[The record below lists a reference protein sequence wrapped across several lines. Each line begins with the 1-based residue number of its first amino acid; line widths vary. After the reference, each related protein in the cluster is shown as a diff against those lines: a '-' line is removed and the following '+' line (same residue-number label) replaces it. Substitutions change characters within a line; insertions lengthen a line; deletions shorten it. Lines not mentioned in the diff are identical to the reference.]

1 MSHSA
6 KYKRVLLKLSGEMLQ
21 GHSDFGIDPVFLSSL
36 AQDIA
41 ELSATG
47 VELAIVIGG
56 GNLFRGATL
65 SAAGLDRVTGDQ
77 MGMMAT
83 VMNGLALSDALRQ
96 KQQEVEVLSALPIVG
111 VVEAFEHRHAID
123 CLRAGKIA
131 IFVGGV
137 GNPFF
142 TTDTTATLRAI
153 QISADLMMK
162 ATKVN
167 GIYSADPIKYPD
179 ATRYDKISYDRVI
192 QEELRVMDLSAIC
205 MCRDYHLP
213 VRVFDLL
220 QKHAMRDIV
229 LGHDI
234 GTLVTSGESI

>member
-1 MSHSA
+1 MNQPIQ
-6 KYKRVLLKLSGEMLQ
+6 YKRILLKLSGEMLQ
-21 GHSDFGIDPVFLSSL
+21 GQSDFGIDPVFLGHL
-36 AQDIA
+36 AGQIVK
-41 ELSATG
+41 LHATG
-47 VELAIVIGG
+47 VEIAIVIGG

-111 VVEAFEHRHAID
+111 VVDAFEHRHAID

-131 IFVGGV
+131 IFVGGT

-142 TTDTTATLRAI
+142 TTDTTATLRAV
-153 QISADLMMK
+153 QISADLLMK
-162 ATKVN
+162 ATKVD
-167 GIYSADPIKYPD
+167 GIYSADPVKNPK
-179 ATRYDKISYDRVI
+179 ATRYDRISYDRVI
-192 QEELRVMDLSAIC
+192 QEELRVMDLTAIC
-205 MCRDYHLP
+205 MCRDYNLP

-220 QKHAMRDIV
+220 QPQAMRDII
-229 LGHDI
+229 LGKNI
-234 GTLVTSGESI
+234 GTLMDGESQ

>member
-1 MSHSA
+1 MNQPIQ
-6 KYKRVLLKLSGEMLQ
+6 YKRILLKLSGEMLQ
-21 GHSDFGIDPVFLSSL
+21 GQSDFGIDPVFLSKL
-36 AQDIA
+36 AGQIV
-41 ELSATG
+41 ELRATG
-47 VELAIVIGG
+47 VEVAIVIGG

-111 VVEAFEHRHAID
+111 VVDAFEHRHAID

-131 IFVGGV
+131 IFVGGT

-153 QISADLMMK
+153 QISADLLMK

-167 GIYSADPIKYPD
+167 GVYSADPIKHPS
-179 ATRYDKISYDRVI
+179 AKRYDRISYDKVI
-192 QEELRVMDLSAIC
+192 QEELRVMDLTAIC
-205 MCRDYHLP
+205 MCRDYNLP

-220 QKHAMRDIV
+220 HQNAMVDIIYGKNV
-229 LGHDI
+229 
-234 GTLVTSGESI
+234 GTLVDGGSQ

>member
-1 MSHSA
+1 MSSPI
-6 KYKRVLLKLSGEMLQ
+6 KYKRILLKLSGEMLQ
-21 GHSDFGIDPVFLSSL
+21 GHTDFGIDPAFLSQL
-36 AQDIA
+36 AQEIC

-47 VELAIVIGG
+47 VEVAIVIGG

-83 VMNGLALSDALRQ
+83 IMNGLALSDALRQ
-96 KQQEVEVLSALPIVG
+96 KQQEVVVMSALPIVG

-123 CLRAGKIA
+123 CLRAGKIT
-131 IFVGGV
+131 IFVGGT

-153 QISADLMMK
+153 QISADILLK
-162 ATKVN
+162 ATKVD
-167 GIYSADPIKYPD
+167 GVYSADPLKNPT
-179 ATRYDKISYDRVI
+179 AKRYEKISYDDVI
-192 QEELRVMDLSAIC
+192 QQELRVMDLSAIC
-205 MCRDYHLP
+205 MCRDYSLP

-220 QKHAMRDIV
+220 QKHAMRDIAF
-229 LGHDI
+229 GQNI
-234 GTLVTSGESI
+234 GTLVDGGSR

>member
-1 MSHSA
+1 MTQPIR
-6 KYKRVLLKLSGEMLQ
+6 YKRILLKLSGEMLQ
-21 GHSDFGIDPVFLSSL
+21 GNSHFGIDPEFLSNL
-36 AQDIA
+36 AQEIT
-41 ELSATG
+41 ELHATG
-47 VELAIVIGG
+47 VEIAIVIGG

-111 VVEAFEHRHAID
+111 VVDAFEHRHAID

-131 IFVGGV
+131 IFVGGT

-142 TTDTTATLRAI
+142 TTDTTATLRAV
-153 QISADLMMK
+153 QISADLLMK
-162 ATKVN
+162 ATKVD
-167 GIYSADPIKYPD
+167 GVYSADPVKHPD
-179 ATRYDKISYDRVI
+179 AKRYDQISYDAVI
-192 QEELRVMDLSAIC
+192 QKELRVMDLTAIC
-205 MCRDYHLP
+205 MCRDYNLP

-220 QKHAMRDIV
+220 QPQAMRDII
-229 LGHDI
+229 LGKGI
-234 GTLVTSGESI
+234 GTLVDGGSQ

>member
-1 MSHSA
+1 MKQSIQ
-6 KYKRVLLKLSGEMLQ
+6 YKRVLLKLSGEMLQ
-21 GHSDFGIDPVFLSSL
+21 GQSDFGIDPVFLSQL
-36 AQDIA
+36 AQEIS
-41 ELSATG
+41 ELRATG
-47 VELAIVIGG
+47 VEVAIVIGG

-111 VVEAFEHRHAID
+111 VVDAFEHRHAID

-131 IFVGGV
+131 IFVGGT

-153 QISADLMMK
+153 QISADLLMK
-162 ATKVN
+162 ATKVD
-167 GIYSADPIKYPD
+167 GVYSADPAKHPD
-179 ATRYDKISYDRVI
+179 AKRYETVSYDVVI
-192 QEELRVMDLSAIC
+192 QDQLRVMDLSAIC
-205 MCRDYHLP
+205 MCRDYQLP

-229 LGHDI
+229 FGRDV
-234 GTLVTSGESI
+234 GTLVTSGDSR